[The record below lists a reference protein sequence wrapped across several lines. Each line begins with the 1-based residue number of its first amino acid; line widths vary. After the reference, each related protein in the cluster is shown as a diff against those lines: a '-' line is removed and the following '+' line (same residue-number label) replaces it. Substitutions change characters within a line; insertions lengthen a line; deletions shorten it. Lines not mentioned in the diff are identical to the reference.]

1 MNTDNSWLKLT
12 VAEFFNQCN
21 WLGQTLTLPNWQ
33 PASNQPMPLTV
44 SVAKFFQALPW
55 EGNPIIGSLPKP
67 PSTPP
72 VLVSE
77 EPKDTTLADF
87 MDLF

>member
-1 MNTDNSWLKLT
+1 MNTDTSWLKLS

-21 WLGQTLTLPNWQ
+21 WFGQTLTLPDWL
-33 PASNQPMPLTV
+33 PASSQPIPLTV

-55 EGNPIIGSLPKP
+55 EGKPTVGSLPKP

-72 VLVSE
+72 LE
-77 EPKDTTLADF
+77 ALQEPKETTLADF